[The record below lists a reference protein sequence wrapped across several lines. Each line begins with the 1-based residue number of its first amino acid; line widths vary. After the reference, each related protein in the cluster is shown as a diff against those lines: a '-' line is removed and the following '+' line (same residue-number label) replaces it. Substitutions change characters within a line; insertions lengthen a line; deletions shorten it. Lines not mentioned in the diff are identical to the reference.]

1 MKRNKIKHLLLI
13 GLMLLPAIPLSAQ
26 IFESV
31 FKKAGSQ
38 FPYFYDDVNNDGKL
52 EYIWS
57 SGEKM
62 QWYSIDGGLVM
73 DLNAIKDNGICASNI
88 IHNRELKLQK
98 LNAEPYLGFAFYG
111 VDYSSKKSKLL
122 IPRNGSYVYY
132 EFDMNNTTGATWAD
146 VNLDGLEDILYWD
159 NSDGTYRPYFKIQKR
174 DGTFMTQPVPVV
186 TNQEELKSAQYAMA
200 GNGAFT
206 IRVNGMTAFASPNS
220 DYYSKDPMTVVD
232 LNLDGYPDF
241 IDEKGNSLISLGNGK
256 YYSAAFSGRVKVA
269 DVNGDGQT
277 DLIIYSDGE
286 LKLKLNTG
294 TDFTDI
300 SLLNNKA
307 VDGIHVLD
315 CDGDGLLDIL
325 VTIPDND
332 NSFIAFLKNQG
343 NGTFKR
349 TVRSFTGRHKWYDPC
364 FINNNGLPSLFTL
377 GNLSYK
383 KDDSSVATIDGRL
396 VTIWN
401 WNSKFEVDTFS
412 INKDTYYALVLPP
425 RDIDGDGKMEFPGYI
440 PNGDFQMEERGIYR
454 FNVDKVNTAPKKMKA
469 PGLVLDKSIG
479 LLRAEWEAGSDAEN
493 ATGDLSY
500 EFEISSD
507 GEYLYRAYTKSLF
520 ALAAAGVWGKNSVS
534 ARVRAIDACGMKGE
548 WSDYAQLNDISRLA
562 TFTIDKN
569 TVSTCDTVFVSNLNG
584 MDFVLKGKPDGNVV
598 TSADGRQ
605 GVVFDTFGKK
615 QIEGISS
622 DGLTYTLDVD
632 VLPFRIECIAPNL
645 GGVFFDYFQEG
656 RMLSMRWSGLY
667 AYNKEAKYDYNN
679 GKFEKLPVFGL
690 SDGLKNDLLAAFD
703 ANMDGLPDVLC
714 LTHSDDRYR
723 TQAVIN
729 LGDGDFEKSTDAY
742 TYDGQKRSLT
752 DSYCYV
758 DLNNDGLLDYC
769 AYVSAASKYKVCY
782 NNGDGTFTS
791 QPLDFGDYTLREFVL
806 GSFADY
812 DRDGRIDAL
821 ANLTNNKNDKN
832 CYAVVFN
839 NGNGKFDVVELSA
852 NISGFQTYV
861 YDVDGD
867 GYMDYVMSD
876 KILKN
881 KGNRTFEMQAIGQ
894 LRPVYID
901 FDLDGMLDYQSSNRM
916 EFTIS
921 NGGDPV
927 SFENLQSKYFVG
939 TSKKNIV
946 DIDNDGVP
954 DCEYGDYV
962 CLTKQ
967 KCINTPPA
975 APTTVYANQKNGEVI
990 ISWSGATDKES
1001 TNAQL
1006 RYNISIKKK
1015 GETGEGSY
1023 VWSPLNADDDNAKMA
1038 GTGVQTYYRQATT
1051 LPMPISR
1058 FEAGKTYEIRI
1069 QTLDPWMAHSPFSK
1083 VVEFTP
1089 SETTLISLPEKAG
1102 VGQTVK
1108 ASVESYVGDVT
1119 LTTDDG
1125 EVRNDGTVV
1134 WSTPG
1139 LKTVQAVS
1147 AADSKVRSTVS
1158 IMIYDQPS
1166 LEVNIPDKVLAGQT
1180 IVVDMPECFRN
1191 EDAKVS
1197 VSADNAE
1204 VSYDINTNQAVVAV
1218 SENAAS
1224 CSLKLNYSDDVW
1236 TSAVKKDYD
1245 IAVVGV
1251 GWQPQLVQV
1260 AVVDGHNVLE
1270 WNAGQALPDASI
1282 FTGKV
1287 NIYRETSVADSY
1299 EQIGEVALENGRFV
1313 DTDSRPDMK
1322 SNRYMITLPTVY
1334 GVESAPSR
1342 VHASVHLMV
1351 NKGMGNDINL
1361 HWTPYEGADI
1371 AQYVVYAGSSPENMQ
1386 VVETLSGYSR
1396 SYVHRRSSDGVTF
1409 YAIGMKMKDEA
1420 MNSQAKRMVDSHGN
1434 VKSNVISSME
1444 AYAVKMV
1451 TDIEILTEEADATIS
1466 EAQPTL
1472 HLKAWVMPVFATIS
1486 NVEWSIVEGEQFAT
1500 VSKDGVLTANMGA
1513 KAGAVVV
1520 QAKAI
1525 DGSEVV
1531 AKRTFDI
1538 PQSTG
1543 MSAATDD
1550 MSAVTILSGY
1560 GNILVKNASGAM
1572 VITTVNGAIVHR
1584 SVVDGERRVYLPA
1597 GIYIVK
1603 TSNTI
1608 RKVIVR

>member
-1 MKRNKIKHLLLI
+1 M
-13 GLMLLPAIPLSAQ
+13 
-26 IFESV
+26 ES
-31 FKKAGSQ
+31 
-38 FPYFYDDVNNDGKL
+38 N
-52 EYIWS
+52 
-57 SGEKM
+57 
-62 QWYSIDGGLVM
+62 
-73 DLNAIKDNGICASNI
+73 
-88 IHNRELKLQK
+88 
-98 LNAEPYLGFAFYG
+98 
-111 VDYSSKKSKLL
+111 
-122 IPRNGSYVYY
+122 
-132 EFDMNNTTGATWAD
+132 
-146 VNLDGLEDILYWD
+146 
-159 NSDGTYRPYFKIQKR
+159 
-174 DGTFMTQPVPVV
+174 
-186 TNQEELKSAQYAMA
+186 
-200 GNGAFT
+200 
-206 IRVNGMTAFASPNS
+206 
-220 DYYSKDPMTVVD
+220 
-232 LNLDGYPDF
+232 
-241 IDEKGNSLISLGNGK
+241 
-256 YYSAAFSGRVKVA
+256 
-269 DVNGDGQT
+269 
-277 DLIIYSDGE
+277 
-286 LKLKLNTG
+286 
-294 TDFTDI
+294 
-300 SLLNNKA
+300 
-307 VDGIHVLD
+307 
-315 CDGDGLLDIL
+315 
-325 VTIPDND
+325 
-332 NSFIAFLKNQG
+332 
-343 NGTFKR
+343 
-349 TVRSFTGRHKWYDPC
+349 
-364 FINNNGLPSLFTL
+364 
-377 GNLSYK
+377 
-383 KDDSSVATIDGRL
+383 
-396 VTIWN
+396 
-401 WNSKFEVDTFS
+401 
-412 INKDTYYALVLPP
+412 
-425 RDIDGDGKMEFPGYI
+425 
-440 PNGDFQMEERGIYR
+440 
-454 FNVDKVNTAPKKMKA
+454 
-469 PGLVLDKSIG
+469 
-479 LLRAEWEAGSDAEN
+479 
-493 ATGDLSY
+493 
-500 EFEISSD
+500 
-507 GEYLYRAYTKSLF
+507 
-520 ALAAAGVWGKNSVS
+520 
-534 ARVRAIDACGMKGE
+534 
-548 WSDYAQLNDISRLA
+548 
-562 TFTIDKN
+562 
-569 TVSTCDTVFVSNLNG
+569 
-584 MDFVLKGKPDGNVV
+584 
-598 TSADGRQ
+598 
-605 GVVFDTFGKK
+605 
-615 QIEGISS
+615 
-622 DGLTYTLDVD
+622 
-632 VLPFRIECIAPNL
+632 
-645 GGVFFDYFQEG
+645 
-656 RMLSMRWSGLY
+656 
-667 AYNKEAKYDYNN
+667 
-679 GKFEKLPVFGL
+679 
-690 SDGLKNDLLAAFD
+690 
-703 ANMDGLPDVLC
+703 
-714 LTHSDDRYR
+714 
-723 TQAVIN
+723 
-729 LGDGDFEKSTDAY
+729 
-742 TYDGQKRSLT
+742 
-752 DSYCYV
+752 
-758 DLNNDGLLDYC
+758 
-769 AYVSAASKYKVCY
+769 
-782 NNGDGTFTS
+782 
-791 QPLDFGDYTLREFVL
+791 
-806 GSFADY
+806 
-812 DRDGRIDAL
+812 
-821 ANLTNNKNDKN
+821 
-832 CYAVVFN
+832 
-839 NGNGKFDVVELSA
+839 
-852 NISGFQTYV
+852 
-861 YDVDGD
+861 
-867 GYMDYVMSD
+867 
-876 KILKN
+876 
-881 KGNRTFEMQAIGQ
+881 
-894 LRPVYID
+894 
-901 FDLDGMLDYQSSNRM
+901 
-916 EFTIS
+916 
-921 NGGDPV
+921 
-927 SFENLQSKYFVG
+927 
-939 TSKKNIV
+939 
-946 DIDNDGVP
+946 
-954 DCEYGDYV
+954 
-962 CLTKQ
+962 
-967 KCINTPPA
+967 
-975 APTTVYANQKNGEVI
+975 
-990 ISWSGATDKES
+990 
-1001 TNAQL
+1001 
-1006 RYNISIKKK
+1006 
-1015 GETGEGSY
+1015 
-1023 VWSPLNADDDNAKMA
+1023 
-1038 GTGVQTYYRQATT
+1038 
-1051 LPMPISR
+1051 
-1058 FEAGKTYEIRI
+1058 
-1069 QTLDPWMAHSPFSK
+1069 
-1083 VVEFTP
+1083 
-1089 SETTLISLPEKAG
+1089 
-1102 VGQTVK
+1102 
-1108 ASVESYVGDVT
+1108 VGDIT

-1287 NIYRETSVADSY
+1287 NIYRETSIADSY
-1299 EQIGEVALENGRFV
+1299 ERIGEVALENGRFV

-1420 MNSQAKRMVDSHGN
+1420 MNSQAKRTVDSHGN

>member
-1 MKRNKIKHLLLI
+1 M
-13 GLMLLPAIPLSAQ
+13 
-26 IFESV
+26 
-31 FKKAGSQ
+31 
-38 FPYFYDDVNNDGKL
+38 
-52 EYIWS
+52 
-57 SGEKM
+57 
-62 QWYSIDGGLVM
+62 
-73 DLNAIKDNGICASNI
+73 
-88 IHNRELKLQK
+88 
-98 LNAEPYLGFAFYG
+98 
-111 VDYSSKKSKLL
+111 
-122 IPRNGSYVYY
+122 
-132 EFDMNNTTGATWAD
+132 
-146 VNLDGLEDILYWD
+146 
-159 NSDGTYRPYFKIQKR
+159 
-174 DGTFMTQPVPVV
+174 
-186 TNQEELKSAQYAMA
+186 
-200 GNGAFT
+200 
-206 IRVNGMTAFASPNS
+206 
-220 DYYSKDPMTVVD
+220 
-232 LNLDGYPDF
+232 
-241 IDEKGNSLISLGNGK
+241 
-256 YYSAAFSGRVKVA
+256 
-269 DVNGDGQT
+269 
-277 DLIIYSDGE
+277 
-286 LKLKLNTG
+286 
-294 TDFTDI
+294 
-300 SLLNNKA
+300 
-307 VDGIHVLD
+307 
-315 CDGDGLLDIL
+315 
-325 VTIPDND
+325 
-332 NSFIAFLKNQG
+332 
-343 NGTFKR
+343 
-349 TVRSFTGRHKWYDPC
+349 
-364 FINNNGLPSLFTL
+364 
-377 GNLSYK
+377 
-383 KDDSSVATIDGRL
+383 
-396 VTIWN
+396 
-401 WNSKFEVDTFS
+401 
-412 INKDTYYALVLPP
+412 
-425 RDIDGDGKMEFPGYI
+425 
-440 PNGDFQMEERGIYR
+440 
-454 FNVDKVNTAPKKMKA
+454 
-469 PGLVLDKSIG
+469 
-479 LLRAEWEAGSDAEN
+479 
-493 ATGDLSY
+493 
-500 EFEISSD
+500 
-507 GEYLYRAYTKSLF
+507 
-520 ALAAAGVWGKNSVS
+520 
-534 ARVRAIDACGMKGE
+534 
-548 WSDYAQLNDISRLA
+548 
-562 TFTIDKN
+562 
-569 TVSTCDTVFVSNLNG
+569 
-584 MDFVLKGKPDGNVV
+584 
-598 TSADGRQ
+598 
-605 GVVFDTFGKK
+605 
-615 QIEGISS
+615 
-622 DGLTYTLDVD
+622 
-632 VLPFRIECIAPNL
+632 
-645 GGVFFDYFQEG
+645 
-656 RMLSMRWSGLY
+656 
-667 AYNKEAKYDYNN
+667 
-679 GKFEKLPVFGL
+679 
-690 SDGLKNDLLAAFD
+690 
-703 ANMDGLPDVLC
+703 
-714 LTHSDDRYR
+714 
-723 TQAVIN
+723 
-729 LGDGDFEKSTDAY
+729 
-742 TYDGQKRSLT
+742 
-752 DSYCYV
+752 
-758 DLNNDGLLDYC
+758 
-769 AYVSAASKYKVCY
+769 
-782 NNGDGTFTS
+782 
-791 QPLDFGDYTLREFVL
+791 
-806 GSFADY
+806 
-812 DRDGRIDAL
+812 
-821 ANLTNNKNDKN
+821 
-832 CYAVVFN
+832 
-839 NGNGKFDVVELSA
+839 
-852 NISGFQTYV
+852 
-861 YDVDGD
+861 
-867 GYMDYVMSD
+867 
-876 KILKN
+876 
-881 KGNRTFEMQAIGQ
+881 
-894 LRPVYID
+894 
-901 FDLDGMLDYQSSNRM
+901 
-916 EFTIS
+916 
-921 NGGDPV
+921 
-927 SFENLQSKYFVG
+927 
-939 TSKKNIV
+939 
-946 DIDNDGVP
+946 
-954 DCEYGDYV
+954 
-962 CLTKQ
+962 
-967 KCINTPPA
+967 
-975 APTTVYANQKNGEVI
+975 I

-1108 ASVESYVGDVT
+1108 ASVESNVGDIT

-1287 NIYRETSVADSY
+1287 NIYRETSIADSY
-1299 EQIGEVALENGRFV
+1299 ERIGEVALENGRFV

-1420 MNSQAKRMVDSHGN
+1420 MNSQAKRTVDSHGN

>member
-1 MKRNKIKHLLLI
+1 
-13 GLMLLPAIPLSAQ
+13 
-26 IFESV
+26 
-31 FKKAGSQ
+31 
-38 FPYFYDDVNNDGKL
+38 
-52 EYIWS
+52 
-57 SGEKM
+57 
-62 QWYSIDGGLVM
+62 
-73 DLNAIKDNGICASNI
+73 
-88 IHNRELKLQK
+88 
-98 LNAEPYLGFAFYG
+98 
-111 VDYSSKKSKLL
+111 
-122 IPRNGSYVYY
+122 
-132 EFDMNNTTGATWAD
+132 
-146 VNLDGLEDILYWD
+146 
-159 NSDGTYRPYFKIQKR
+159 
-174 DGTFMTQPVPVV
+174 
-186 TNQEELKSAQYAMA
+186 
-200 GNGAFT
+200 
-206 IRVNGMTAFASPNS
+206 
-220 DYYSKDPMTVVD
+220 
-232 LNLDGYPDF
+232 
-241 IDEKGNSLISLGNGK
+241 
-256 YYSAAFSGRVKVA
+256 
-269 DVNGDGQT
+269 
-277 DLIIYSDGE
+277 
-286 LKLKLNTG
+286 
-294 TDFTDI
+294 
-300 SLLNNKA
+300 
-307 VDGIHVLD
+307 
-315 CDGDGLLDIL
+315 
-325 VTIPDND
+325 
-332 NSFIAFLKNQG
+332 
-343 NGTFKR
+343 
-349 TVRSFTGRHKWYDPC
+349 
-364 FINNNGLPSLFTL
+364 
-377 GNLSYK
+377 
-383 KDDSSVATIDGRL
+383 
-396 VTIWN
+396 
-401 WNSKFEVDTFS
+401 
-412 INKDTYYALVLPP
+412 
-425 RDIDGDGKMEFPGYI
+425 
-440 PNGDFQMEERGIYR
+440 
-454 FNVDKVNTAPKKMKA
+454 
-469 PGLVLDKSIG
+469 
-479 LLRAEWEAGSDAEN
+479 
-493 ATGDLSY
+493 
-500 EFEISSD
+500 
-507 GEYLYRAYTKSLF
+507 
-520 ALAAAGVWGKNSVS
+520 
-534 ARVRAIDACGMKGE
+534 
-548 WSDYAQLNDISRLA
+548 
-562 TFTIDKN
+562 
-569 TVSTCDTVFVSNLNG
+569 
-584 MDFVLKGKPDGNVV
+584 
-598 TSADGRQ
+598 
-605 GVVFDTFGKK
+605 
-615 QIEGISS
+615 
-622 DGLTYTLDVD
+622 
-632 VLPFRIECIAPNL
+632 
-645 GGVFFDYFQEG
+645 
-656 RMLSMRWSGLY
+656 
-667 AYNKEAKYDYNN
+667 
-679 GKFEKLPVFGL
+679 
-690 SDGLKNDLLAAFD
+690 
-703 ANMDGLPDVLC
+703 
-714 LTHSDDRYR
+714 
-723 TQAVIN
+723 
-729 LGDGDFEKSTDAY
+729 
-742 TYDGQKRSLT
+742 
-752 DSYCYV
+752 
-758 DLNNDGLLDYC
+758 
-769 AYVSAASKYKVCY
+769 
-782 NNGDGTFTS
+782 
-791 QPLDFGDYTLREFVL
+791 
-806 GSFADY
+806 
-812 DRDGRIDAL
+812 
-821 ANLTNNKNDKN
+821 
-832 CYAVVFN
+832 
-839 NGNGKFDVVELSA
+839 
-852 NISGFQTYV
+852 
-861 YDVDGD
+861 
-867 GYMDYVMSD
+867 
-876 KILKN
+876 
-881 KGNRTFEMQAIGQ
+881 
-894 LRPVYID
+894 
-901 FDLDGMLDYQSSNRM
+901 
-916 EFTIS
+916 
-921 NGGDPV
+921 
-927 SFENLQSKYFVG
+927 
-939 TSKKNIV
+939 
-946 DIDNDGVP
+946 
-954 DCEYGDYV
+954 
-962 CLTKQ
+962 
-967 KCINTPPA
+967 
-975 APTTVYANQKNGEVI
+975 
-990 ISWSGATDKES
+990 
-1001 TNAQL
+1001 
-1006 RYNISIKKK
+1006 
-1015 GETGEGSY
+1015 
-1023 VWSPLNADDDNAKMA
+1023 MA

-1108 ASVESYVGDVT
+1108 ASVESNVGDIT

-1287 NIYRETSVADSY
+1287 NIYRETSIADSY
-1299 EQIGEVALENGRFV
+1299 ERIGEVALENGRFV

-1420 MNSQAKRMVDSHGN
+1420 MNSQAKRTVDSHGN